1 MPEYERR
8 SGNDR
13 YDDRRGGND
22 RYDDR
27 RGGNNRYDDR
37 RGGNEKYDDR
47 RSGND
52 RYDDRRGGN
61 DRYGDRGNGN
71 YRPSRPSHDTRN
83 ERYNNNR
90 YYRDRGGD
98 RDDRGDSLLTY
109 KPRYDD
115 RQQTGRQ
122 RVPTQDS
129 KPKLTKEEEI
139 ERCEKKLANLQKVP
153 NIEDITIIDSKWGV
167 KPKGFENVTAQRAKL
182 SGLFPLPGYPRPVDF
197 TKLEGVARD
206 RLLNSNDI
214 LNGSSKI
221 DPIDSRNSSILFI
234 KNINFGIIDYLKV
247 TEYFNKFLSQIDI
260 PETTLNNV
268 ESKRKTKDDQNL
280 IIEFKN
286 NTCATIAMA
295 LNSRKLSFNEMKL
308 VKNDD
313 EGNPIHQIGQ
323 DTGDDI
329 VLDISRP
336 GEYVVQC
343 LPPYSEIKED
353 EIEESVTDSPRKITV
368 LVPSTLDETELIKN
382 IKEVGTIKGF
392 QMLREIGTKKSLGI
406 AFLEFY
412 IDPTKYQKTINA
424 IPVIQTLV
432 EDLKQSLFI
441 EDAFFSCIIP
451 DHTSIQDC
459 PIDLSTLK
467 KLVKNEHVTTHP
479 SLRVIQLINIVTAK
493 DLMDDASFKFIQKDI
508 QQEVSKFGNLKTIK
522 IPRPANDYTPGIS
535 QFTQPGLGKIYI
547 EFDDEETAL
556 NAIMGLAGR
565 MYNDR
570 TVLCSFY
577 DYDDFKNGLL

>member
-1 MPEYERR
+1 MR
-8 SGNDR
+8 ND
-13 YDDRRGGND
+13 
-22 RYDDR
+22 
-27 RGGNNRYDDR
+27 
-37 RGGNEKYDDR
+37 
-47 RSGND
+47 
-52 RYDDRRGGN
+52 
-61 DRYGDRGNGN
+61 
-71 YRPSRPSHDTRN
+71 
-83 ERYNNNR
+83 RYNNNR
-90 YYRDRGGD
+90 YYRDQGD
-98 RDDRGDSLLTY
+98 RSGRGDSLVSY
-109 KPRYDD
+109 RPRYDD
-115 RQQTGRQ
+115 RQLKGRQ

-129 KPKLTKEEEI
+129 KPKLTREEEI
-139 ERCEKKLANLQKVP
+139 ERCEKKLATLQKVP

-234 KNINFGIIDYLKV
+234 KNINFGIIDYLKI
-247 TEYFNKFLSQIDI
+247 TEFFNKFLSQIDI

-286 NTCATIAMA
+286 NTCATIAVA
-295 LNSRKLSFNEMKL
+295 LNSRKLSFNKMKL
-308 VKNDD
+308 IKNDD
-313 EGNPIHQIGQ
+313 EGNPIQQGGQ
-323 DTGDDI
+323 EAGDDI

-343 LPPYSEIKED
+343 LPPYDEIKED
-353 EIEESVTDSPRKITV
+353 EIEEVVIDSPRKITL
-368 LVPSTLDETELIKN
+368 LVSPTLSETEIITN

-392 QMLREIGTKKSLGI
+392 QLLREIGTKESMGI

-424 IPVIQTLV
+424 IPAIQTLI
-432 EDLKQSLFI
+432 EQLKESLFI

-451 DHTSIQDC
+451 DNTSIQDC

-493 DLMDDASFKFIQKDI
+493 DLMDDANFKFIQKDI
-508 QQEVSKFGNLKTIK
+508 LQEVSKFGNLRTIK

-535 QFTQPGLGKIYI
+535 QFSQPGLGKIYI

-556 NAIMGLAGR
+556 KAIMGLAGR

-577 DYDDFKNGLL
+577 DYNDFKNGLL